1 MNKTYTEDEV
11 LAAIRKRTDS
21 SSIRAVAREL
31 GVSAPYL
38 SDVLLRKR
46 TISVKV
52 ANLFGFRREIVT
64 EVRFLKAS

>member
-1 MNKTYTEDEV
+1 VNKTYTEDDV
-11 LAAIRKRTDS
+11 LAAIRKRTDL

-31 GVSAPYL
+31 GVSAAYL
-38 SDVLLRKR
+38 CDVLSRKR

-52 ANLFGFRREIVT
+52 AKLFGFRRETVT